1 MAATATKKKETSIEA
16 KMDALH
22 QLQLIDSE
30 IDRIR
35 TIRGELPLEVQDLE
49 DEMAGLERRVSNL
62 KDEIK
67 EIETEIT
74 DRKNAVKD
82 SELAISKYK
91 EQQDKVRN
99 NREFES
105 FAKEIEYQ
113 ELEIKLHDKKSK
125 EAKAKISGKKEVLEE
140 ATERMD
146 FRAVDLKTKTA
157 ELDEI
162 IAETQKD
169 EEKLQKK
176 SDAAKKLIDDRL
188 IKAYDRLRGNSK
200 NGLAVVSV
208 ERDACGGCFNKIP
221 PQRQLDIATKR
232 KVIVCE
238 HCGRILVPGEPKDE
252 VVVEK
257 PKKTRAKAKK

>member
-16 KMDALH
+16 KMDALY

-49 DEMAGLERRVSNL
+49 DEMAGLETRVSNL
-62 KDEIK
+62 KEEIK
-67 EIETEIT
+67 EIETEIA

-91 EQQDKVRN
+91 EQHDKVRN

-105 FAKEIEYQ
+105 LAKEIEYQ

-125 EAKAKISGKKEVLEE
+125 EAKLRIASKKEVLDE
-140 ATERMD
+140 AIERMN
-146 FRAVDLKTKTA
+146 FRAVDLKTKKA

-162 IAETQKD
+162 VAETQKD

-176 SDAAKKLIDDRL
+176 SDEAKKAIDERL
-188 IKAYDRLRGNSK
+188 ITAYERLRGNSK
-200 NGLAVVSV
+200 NGLAVVTV
-208 ERDACGGCFNKIP
+208 QRDACGGCFNQIP

-238 HCGRILVPGEPKDE
+238 HCGRILVPEPE
-252 VVVEK
+252 EN
-257 PKKTRAKAKK
+257 